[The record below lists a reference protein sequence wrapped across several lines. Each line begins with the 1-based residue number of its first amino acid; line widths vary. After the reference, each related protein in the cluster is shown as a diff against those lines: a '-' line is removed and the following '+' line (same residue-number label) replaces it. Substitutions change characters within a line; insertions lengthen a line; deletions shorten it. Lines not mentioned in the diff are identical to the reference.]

1 MDFIES
7 FRQAS
12 FREMD
17 AQEWGRLIVAA
28 GPRFLTFPAIDEAT
42 GGGLTSGELHL
53 LEVEDDA
60 TEILFLA
67 ALSSQ
72 NWLIRDKINIIRPQ
86 DMTRGASDL
95 PGERAKWVAAWLRLK
110 SPEFLVNGKLNLIVT
125 KVQTDPVTW
134 FYGQP
139 MVTGSGGRA
148 LNYYAYAVIRGRCVP
163 GAGFELRLRKNRV
176 GGKGG
181 PQITCHAR
189 RGTICPHQINPPA

>member
-12 FREMD
+12 FREID

-28 GPRFLTFPAIDEAT
+28 CPRFLTFPAIDEAT

-72 NWLIRDKINIIRPQ
+72 NWLIRDKVNIIRPQ
-86 DMTRGASDL
+86 DMARGASDL
-95 PGERAKWVAAWLRLK
+95 PGEKARCVAAWLRRK
-110 SPEFLVNGKLNLIVT
+110 SSELLVNGKLNLIVT
-125 KVQTDPVTW
+125 KEATDPVTW

-139 MVTGSGGRA
+139 MAAGRGGRA
-148 LNYYAYAVIRGRCVP
+148 SHYYAHAVIRGRCVP
-163 GAGFELRLRKNRV
+163 GAGFEFRLKKNCV

-181 PQITCHAR
+181 PHVTCHAR
-189 RGTICPHQINPPA
+189 WGTICPHQINPPA